1 MLSPEF
7 LVVLNKV
14 GVGVPTL
21 WEVESLPVTYSWSFV
36 YVVPTYPCFCIH
48 GCNQP

>member
-36 YVVPTYPCFCIH
+36 YVVPMYPCFCIH